1 MNLGM
6 SNIAGPRSNSVF
18 GPNIVFAA
26 FSKPFPTLSGTIQ
39 SVLVLKSMDQPCQL
53 AAFLSPVSVFG
64 YGAHQIILRAH
75 PHDEKV
81 IEPMPNFYES
91 AATRERERCAGTTSM
106 ASAVIQ
112 SITSSL
118 K

>member
-1 MNLGM
+1 
-6 SNIAGPRSNSVF
+6 
-18 GPNIVFAA
+18 
-26 FSKPFPTLSGTIQ
+26 
-39 SVLVLKSMDQPCQL
+39 MDQPCQL
-53 AAFLSPVSVFG
+53 AAFLSPVSVFD

-81 IEPMPNFYES
+81 IEPIPNFYES
-91 AATRERERCAGTTSM
+91 AATGERERRAGTTSKDRGDAFKM

>member
-1 MNLGM
+1 MPAEGSVFR
-6 SNIAGPRSNSVF
+6 SNIAFVT
-18 GPNIVFAA
+18 V
-26 FSKPFPTLSGTIQ
+26 SKPFPLSGTIQ